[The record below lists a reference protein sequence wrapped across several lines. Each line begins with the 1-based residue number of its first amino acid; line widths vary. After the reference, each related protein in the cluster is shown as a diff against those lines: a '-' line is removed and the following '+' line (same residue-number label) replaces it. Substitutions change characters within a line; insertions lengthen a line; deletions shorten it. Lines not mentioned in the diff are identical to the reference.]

1 VLTFF
6 SLKTFSL
13 MLYPILLII
22 LGLLAI
28 PSLVIAKK
36 PEAKELFDKVA
47 PYQGWFGV
55 VFAVWGVWGIISSIL
70 NIGWL
75 TSAPIWWV
83 TLLAI
88 AVVEAVLGFILGY
101 GLIQKYALS
110 KNAEAAEKGKAL
122 LAKLLPLQ
130 GKFGIA
136 AIIIGIWAIIAYII
150 WM

>member
-1 VLTFF
+1 
-6 SLKTFSL
+6 
-13 MLYPILLII
+13 MIYGILLII

-55 VFAVWGVWGIISSIL
+55 IFAIWGVWGIISSIL
-70 NIGWL
+70 HINWL
-75 TSAPIWWV
+75 TIIPIWWITFLV
-83 TLLAI
+83 V

-110 KNAEAAEKGKAL
+110 KNAEATKKGEEL

-130 GKFGIA
+130 GKFGIV
-136 AIIIGIWAIIAYII
+136 AIILGLWCVIASFM
-150 WM
+150 WHL